1 MKNQRN
7 IIVTVVAVLLII
19 VGFFT
24 LNRKGNSSEKNVTI
38 GVVSQSKQDEAIW
51 KIIRKDIKDKYG
63 INVKIKNF
71 TDYTQPNKALQNG
84 DIDLNAFQHQAFL
97 DAWNKAN
104 KGTIV
109 SIGKTFIAPIRL
121 YSNKY
126 KSIKKLPKGATIS
139 LPNDATN
146 ESRALFVLKNAGL
159 ITFKKN
165 CSKLATIKDIA
176 TNKKQ
181 FKLKEIGAEQTARTL
196 SDVDAAFVNN
206 NYAIASGLKTNSA
219 IYTEPVNK
227 DSKQWINIICSTRKN
242 KNNPLFKKIIKVYQ
256 TNKVK
261 QLYKKYYGNTQIPA
275 WDMKL

>member
-1 MKNQRN
+1 M
-7 IIVTVVAVLLII
+7 
-19 VGFFT
+19 GFFT
-24 LNRKGNSSEKNVTI
+24 LHRKENSSEKNVTI

-159 ITFKKN
+159 ITFQKN

-275 WDMKL
+275 WDIKL